1 MVKKRERQEKKAGKR
16 KVFISV
22 IAIVVF
28 AVLVLVCV
36 AMKYFTEDNRDK
48 KGRDEI
54 IGADT
59 DFKYGTIE
67 GFEL

>member
-36 AMKYFTEDNRDK
+36 AMKYFTEDNRDN
-48 KGRDEI
+48 KGRDAI

-59 DFKYGTIE
+59 DVKYGTIE